1 MNLIQFFRL
10 WHMCTYRFGYNFY
23 SLFQISMPIWN
34 PWPFPGGT
42 RDSSESHGDD
52 DVRLQANDEPSKS
65 ANKNLQANDEPSK
78 SANKNLQA
86 NDEPSK
92 SANKYLQANDEPSKS
107 ANKNLQANV
116 FPSKSTKKNL
126 QANDEPSKSV
136 NKNLKAVV
144 HPMKRNCENN
154 ESIYAIPSKRK
165 SNILE
170 SSPKDEIFKMS
181 DVVSSLK
188 RKRHHRKVPPKAEKD
203 GEYDPSQENITSD
216 DEELGI

>member
-1 MNLIQFFRL
+1 
-10 WHMCTYRFGYNFY
+10 
-23 SLFQISMPIWN
+23 
-34 PWPFPGGT
+34 
-42 RDSSESHGDD
+42 
-52 DVRLQANDEPSKS
+52 
-65 ANKNLQANDEPSK
+65 
-78 SANKNLQA
+78 
-86 NDEPSK
+86 
-92 SANKYLQANDEPSKS
+92 
-107 ANKNLQANV
+107 
-116 FPSKSTKKNL
+116 
-126 QANDEPSKSV
+126 
-136 NKNLKAVV
+136 
-144 HPMKRNCENN
+144 MKRNCENN